1 MTPEERQKVAE
12 EAPSMTLI
20 LKVLHDTYPG
30 FLPETLG
37 GMATLVLVC
46 HILEETH
53 QKEAKD
59 DLQDI
64 IKRHMVLEKQR
75 ATEDVLKGSNQQN

>member
-1 MTPEERQKVAE
+1 MTPEERQKIAE
-12 EAPSMTLI
+12 EAPSMLLI
-20 LKVLHDTYPG
+20 MEAVNKTYPG
-30 FLPETLG
+30 VLPETLG